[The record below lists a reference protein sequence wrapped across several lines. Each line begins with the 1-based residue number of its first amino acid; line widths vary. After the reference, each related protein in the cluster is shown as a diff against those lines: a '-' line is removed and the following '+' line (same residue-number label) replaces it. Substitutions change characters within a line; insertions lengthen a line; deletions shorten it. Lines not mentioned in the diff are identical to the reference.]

1 MTSNVTS
8 PPATP
13 DYAARAAFHERG
25 AEAVRRKVMKL
36 YGLASEQLDWPKISQ
51 SNDWAVTLQM
61 DLRQSV
67 RSDYWLDARTYALEN
82 AGYDPEDSKRG
93 QLLDTVAEDILQ
105 RYAEAFN
112 LRRAIDSQTRR
123 AIPEASKRYVADVRP
138 HTELVNIFINH
149 RSNQAEAQLC
159 ATGLPPVDAH
169 RLHAR
174 LIGMA
179 RQICL
184 ETEQL
189 RSYTNI
195 QPQLGSPRHASAS
208 EVKYR
213 LDTLGDYWKSQRDNL
228 QTRHADYTPG
238 KSR

>member
-67 RSDYWLDARTYALEN
+67 RSDYWLDARTNALEN

-93 QLLDTVAEDILQ
+93 QLLDTVAGDILQ

-112 LRRAIDSQTRR
+112 LRRAIDSQARR

-189 RSYTNI
+189 RSYTDI
-195 QPQLGSPRHASAS
+195 QPKLGSATSVKDASMP
-208 EVKYR
+208 ER
-213 LDTLGDYWKSQRDNL
+213 LEKLDGHWRSQRIDL
-228 QTRHADYTPG
+228 ETRHTDYTSG
-238 KSR
+238 NSR